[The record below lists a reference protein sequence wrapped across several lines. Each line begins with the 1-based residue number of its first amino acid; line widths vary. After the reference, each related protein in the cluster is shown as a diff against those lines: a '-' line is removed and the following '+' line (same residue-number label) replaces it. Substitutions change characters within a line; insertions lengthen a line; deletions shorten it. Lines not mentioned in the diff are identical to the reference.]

1 MIPAPSRSRLI
12 FRNLPPTLTPDTFRS
27 HLTTPPN
34 LRSST
39 TITDTKLVPKRR
51 FAFVGYKTDDEAR
64 RVKEWFDGSF
74 SFGGGKVQVE
84 FVRDEPLAA
93 PPAKRSKTKNTR
105 TAETTSD
112 PAQPQAQPQAGPSRQ
127 LQEFMDVMKGVDPIA
142 SSSKSAVTAVPGEEG
157 WVAEGLKGKPDEA
170 KKKSRR
176 EKIAEKKS
184 QLEAGTGGG
193 NQKGKERSR
202 SPEAEEV
209 DDDAAWLAR
218 RRKAALDEEEG
229 DAVDGDAEVEQI
241 TTPTDPDS
249 QLILSTGRLFVRNLA
264 FVTTSDELSSHFGR
278 FGHIEEVHLPVSQT
292 TGEPLGTAFI
302 LFRDPQDALSAYNT
316 LDKTTFQGRLL
327 HVLPGRARPG
337 QERTG
342 AEKIIGGDVLGKTKE
357 GRAEVKGKIDAK
369 RTEQSARGVNW
380 ATMYMNSD
388 AVAASVA
395 DRMGISKSELL
406 AGDDGN
412 AAVKLA
418 LAETTVIAETKKYF
432 EDAGIVLESLG
443 PRVPRSQTVIL
454 VKNIPYGTTVH
465 TLTDLFS
472 PHGDLKRIL
481 LPPSGTL
488 GVVEFTHA
496 HEAGK
501 AFKAVAYRRLG
512 NAVLYLE
519 KGPEGMFK
527 DPNVPSLKEKAA
539 EEKRLLAEKVAEA
552 AAAATAASA
561 SASSRDQPD
570 PTDEAG
576 STLFLKNL
584 SFATT
589 SDRLASVL
597 SSLAGFSFAR
607 VQTKPD
613 PKREGARLSMG
624 YGFVG
629 FKTKDAAQR
638 ALGGLQGFEIDGYK
652 IEAKFA
658 QRGAE
663 EVDKEHNKG
672 EPIKGKNKGT
682 KVLVKNLPFEATK
695 KDVRELF
702 RWVDASGAAFL
713 SFQCPTVLY
722 LTVPTPRLIASNPH
736 FPLCPVP
743 SVCSYSARANT
754 YPSGSAYGQLK
765 SLRLPKKAT
774 LSSTG
779 SQGTRGFAFLEFT
792 THTEAQR
799 AMDALKHTH
808 LLGRHL
814 VMEWAKE
821 GEGVDVDALR
831 EKVGRDRRLEGALGG
846 MLGKRKLDLS
856 AGQDEELDGLEE

>member
-1 MIPAPSRSRLI
+1 M
-12 FRNLPPTLTPDTFRS
+12 
-27 HLTTPPN
+27 
-34 LRSST
+34 
-39 TITDTKLVPKRR
+39 
-51 FAFVGYKTDDEAR
+51 
-64 RVKEWFDGSF
+64 
-74 SFGGGKVQVE
+74 
-84 FVRDEPLAA
+84 
-93 PPAKRSKTKNTR
+93 
-105 TAETTSD
+105 
-112 PAQPQAQPQAGPSRQ
+112 
-127 LQEFMDVMKGVDPIA
+127 
-142 SSSKSAVTAVPGEEG
+142 
-157 WVAEGLKGKPDEA
+157 
-170 KKKSRR
+170 
-176 EKIAEKKS
+176 
-184 QLEAGTGGG
+184 
-193 NQKGKERSR
+193 
-202 SPEAEEV
+202 
-209 DDDAAWLAR
+209 
-218 RRKAALDEEEG
+218 
-229 DAVDGDAEVEQI
+229 
-241 TTPTDPDS
+241 
-249 QLILSTGRLFVRNLA
+249 
-264 FVTTSDELSSHFGR
+264 
-278 FGHIEEVHLPVSQT
+278 
-292 TGEPLGTAFI
+292 
-302 LFRDPQDALSAYNT
+302 
-316 LDKTTFQGRLL
+316 
-327 HVLPGRARPG
+327 
-337 QERTG
+337 
-342 AEKIIGGDVLGKTKE
+342 
-357 GRAEVKGKIDAK
+357 
-369 RTEQSARGVNW
+369 
-380 ATMYMNSD
+380 
-388 AVAASVA
+388 AASVA

-702 RWVDASGAAFL
+702 RWVDASGASGASGV
-713 SFQCPTVLY
+713 SFTLF
-722 LTVPTPRLIASNPH
+722 H
-736 FPLCPVP
+736 FPTFHISPF
-743 SVCSYSARANT
+743 
-754 YPSGSAYGQLK
+754 QLHVS
-765 SLRLPKKAT
+765 SLRLHTFHSAHSPPYAHTPLVPVLTPPQRLWPAQIPPTAQEGHT
-774 LSSTG
+774 LIHRLPG
-779 SQGTRGFAFLEFT
+779 DPRLRLPGVHHPHRGPAGDGR
-792 THTEAQR
+792 AQAHASPR
-799 AMDALKHTH
+799 QASRHGVGKGGGG
-808 LLGRHL
+808 GRRRCPP
-814 VMEWAKE
+814 
-821 GEGVDVDALR
+821 GEGGQGSEVGGRIGGHVG
-831 EKVGRDRRLEGALGG
+831 EKEVGSHVGSERGAGRVGGVIRVRVLVVRGYCANTPCQRLHIHVSMHLTVLIAAAEH
-846 MLGKRKLDLS
+846 DLHS
-856 AGQDEELDGLEE
+856 DCS